1 MVYFK
6 RNPLGYKELLTYQ
19 QAGMILEKTK
29 EIVSLF
35 PKFHPKTRQALYRL
49 INHMIDS
56 ARSIQR
62 NIEEGFK
69 RASTQEY
76 IRFLGFSIGSLAE
89 LRGDYQD
96 CFKSGLIS
104 TKIYQEM
111 EDLLRGEDVMLGR
124 QIQSLEK
131 KMDREGTRPAGE
143 RARAFKGRIREE
155 RAEGQR
161 WIEEKMRKEGFK
173 RLEDGRFVKIE
184 GDEKGPLSTL

>member
-29 EIVSLF
+29 EIVSKF
-35 PKFHPKTRQALYRL
+35 PQFHPQTRQALYRL

-69 RASTQEY
+69 RATTKEY
-76 IRFLGFSIGSLAE
+76 IEFLGFSIGSLAE
-89 LRGDYQD
+89 LRGDFLD
-96 CFKSGLIS
+96 CLKSGLIS
-104 TKIYQEM
+104 PEIYQEM

-124 QIQSLEK
+124 QIQSLER
-131 KMDREGTRPAGE
+131 KMDEEGTRPLGE
-143 RARAFKGRIREE
+143 RTRTFKGRIREE
-155 RAEGQR
+155 RGKEQK
-161 WIEEKMRKEGFK
+161 WLEEVMCRQGFK

-184 GDEKGPLSTL
+184 GEEKGREG